1 MEIPLNM
8 RLASFSF
15 AMAARELP
23 VTREIIELIRRPS
36 VVGLATH
43 RHLPHERAIYMR
55 HGRCG
60 FAIDVLVEENGVRKL
75 YSVLVE
81 AEANIGDRREFK
93 SFMELDGIIRYQLS
107 EKIGDTFKITGK
119 ELSYR
124 DGEELFHQVDLV
136 RAAFYEKYRELKAKA
151 GVGPAKIEEEIFHQ
165 VGIRPEEMLL
175 GV

>member
-1 MEIPLNM
+1 M
-8 RLASFSF
+8 
-15 AMAARELP
+15 
-23 VTREIIELIRRPS
+23 TREIVELIKRPD

-43 RHLPHERAIYMR
+43 RHLPHERAIYVR

-81 AEANIGDRREFK
+81 AEANTGDKKEFK
-93 SFMELDGIIRYQLS
+93 SFMELSGIIRYQLS
-107 EKIGDTFKITGK
+107 EKAGDRFKITRK

-151 GVGPAKIEEEIFHQ
+151 GVGPAKIEEEVFHQ
-165 VGIRPEEMLL
+165 VGIKPEEMLL

>member
-1 MEIPLNM
+1 MV
-8 RLASFSF
+8 
-15 AMAARELP
+15 ARELP
-23 VTREIIELIRRPS
+23 VTSEIIELIKRPG

-81 AEANIGDRREFK
+81 AEASTGNRGEFK
-93 SFMELDGIIRYQLS
+93 SFMELGGVIRYQLS
-107 EKIGDTFKITGK
+107 EKIGDAFRIMRK

-124 DGEELFHQVDLV
+124 NGEELFYQVDLV
-136 RAAFYEKYRELKAKA
+136 RAAFYEKYRKLKARA

-165 VGIRPEEMLL
+165 VGIKPEEMLL

>member
-1 MEIPLNM
+1 
-8 RLASFSF
+8 
-15 AMAARELP
+15 MAVRELP
-23 VTREIIELIRRPS
+23 ATHEIIELIKRPS
-36 VVGLATH
+36 VIGLATH

-60 FAIDVLVEENGVRKL
+60 FAIDVLVEENGARKL

-81 AEANIGDRREFK
+81 AEANTGDRREFK
-93 SFMELDGIIRYQLS
+93 SFMELGGIIRYQFS
-107 EKIGDTFKITGK
+107 EKTGDVFRIMRK

-136 RAAFYEKYRELKAKA
+136 RAAFYEKYRELKARA